1 MSFLRSSFALA
12 ALCVA
17 TVPASAEPTKLTQQ
31 NQCSTTGLCTSFTD
45 TTALPVTV
53 RSFTLNLPAPGRVQW
68 TFTGSAQC
76 FNDSAD
82 STFASGV
89 MDINTEIT
97 TSPAATPSVAN
108 PSGNRYA
115 FRLPPTSSS
124 GANYSQ
130 GVNFSSTRTV
140 SYTSGGL
147 KTVYFRIGK
156 NRIDAGSACNVL
168 TGAFS
173 TVYAPN

>member
-12 ALCVA
+12 TLCLA
-17 TVPASAEPTKLTQQ
+17 AVPASAEPTQLLQQ
-31 NQCSTTGLCTSFTD
+31 NQCSSTGVCAILTSTTTF
-45 TTALPVTV
+45 PVTV
-53 RSFTLNLPAPGRVQW
+53 RAFTVNLPAAGRVQW

-76 FNDSAD
+76 YNDSTN

-89 MDINTEIT
+89 TDINTEIT
-97 TSPAATPSVAN
+97 TAPAATPSVAN
-108 PSGNRYA
+108 PSGNRFA
-115 FRLPPTSSS
+115 FRLPPNSSS

-130 GVNFSSTRTV
+130 GVNFSATRTV

-147 KTVYFRIGK
+147 KTAYFRIGK
-156 NRIDAGSACNVL
+156 NRIDAGSGCNVL